1 MYIHSELVQMQ
12 IIFATIHPSKT
23 LNCPKLREMMLK
35 VEDIQRLA
43 KVTLVSASGLLLA
56 FTAVETKMR

>member
-1 MYIHSELVQMQ
+1 
-12 IIFATIHPSKT
+12 
-23 LNCPKLREMMLK
+23 MMLK

-43 KVTLVSASGLLLA
+43 KVMLVSASGSLFT